1 MPNTTHH
8 TANLNSEAI
17 PVSASPTLK
26 RTWLTPR
33 FECVSM
39 EDAGSSSVG
48 TFTGEGAGGY
58 S

>member
-1 MPNTTHH
+1 MPNNTHH
-8 TANLNSEAI
+8 TDNFNSDTR
-17 PVSASPTLK
+17 SPTLK

-39 EDAGSSSVG
+39 EDSANATSDLLVSDG
-48 TFTGEGAGGY
+48 GAY

>member
-1 MPNTTHH
+1 MPNTTHY
-8 TANLNSEAI
+8 TANLNSEAL

-26 RTWLTPR
+26 RTWLTPH

-39 EDAGSSSVG
+39 EDAASATS
-48 TFTGEGAGGY
+48 TPLIDDLAGY

>member
-1 MPNTTHH
+1 MSNATHH
-8 TANLNSEAI
+8 TANINSEAI
-17 PVSASPTLK
+17 PASSSPTLK

-39 EDAGSSSVG
+39 EDASSSSVG
-48 TFTGEGAGGY
+48 TFTGEGLGGY